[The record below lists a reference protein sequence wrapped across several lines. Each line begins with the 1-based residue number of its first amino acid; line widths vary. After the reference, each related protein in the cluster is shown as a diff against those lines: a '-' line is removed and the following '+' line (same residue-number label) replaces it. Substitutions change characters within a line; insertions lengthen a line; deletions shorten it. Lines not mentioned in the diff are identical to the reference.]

1 MAMESH
7 PQRIIVTGGSGGIG
21 RSILSRFMVGG
32 SQVLNL
38 DRVPPEPTHAEL
50 AAAGFV
56 RVDLADARGVRTA
69 FNEADRHFGGQ
80 APDVLVCAAAISMK
94 QRFLDVEPA
103 DFDRV
108 FGINVRGTLFACQE
122 AARRMRAKGAGRIVI
137 VTSISAV
144 QGWAEEPLY
153 CISKAAQSSM
163 VSTLAVELAP
173 FGILV
178 NGVAPGVI
186 DVRSREMSGSRT
198 HPDVRRH
205 YHERIPLGRF
215 GSPKEVAEAI
225 WYLSHSTYMTGQT
238 LCLDGG
244 FMATGLGYI
253 SSREDATS
261 APLGITSRSE

>member
-1 MAMESH
+1 MATESH
-7 PQRIIVTGGSGGIG
+7 PQRVIVTGGSGGIG

-38 DRVPPEPTHAEL
+38 DRVPPEPAHTEL

-56 RVDLADARGVRTA
+56 RADLADAGCVRTA
-69 FNEADRHFGGQ
+69 FDEADRHFGGQ

-122 AARRMRAKGAGRIVI
+122 AARRMRVNSAGRIVI

-153 CISKAAQSSM
+153 CISKAAQSSI
-163 VSTLAVELAP
+163 VSTLAVELAS

-186 DVRSREMSGSRT
+186 DVRSREMSGSRAR
-198 HPDVRRH
+198 PDVLRH
-205 YHERIPLGRF
+205 YHDRIPLGRF
-215 GSPKEVAEAI
+215 GSPQEVAEAI

-238 LCLDGG
+238 LFLDGG

-253 SSREDATS
+253 GSREAGTS
-261 APLGITSRSE
+261 APLGVAPGSR

>member
-1 MAMESH
+1 MAMESY
-7 PQRIIVTGGSGGIG
+7 PQRVIVTGGSGGIG
-21 RSILSRFMVGG
+21 RSIVSRFLAGE

-38 DRVPPEPTHAEL
+38 DRVPSDRGNSESITE
-50 AAAGFV
+50 GFV
-56 RVDLADARGVRTA
+56 HVDLVDAGCVRTA
-69 FNEADRHFGGQ
+69 FEEADRFFGGQ
-80 APDVLVCAAAISMK
+80 SPDVLVCAAAISMK

-178 NGVAPGVI
+178 NGIAPGVI
-186 DVRSREMSGSRT
+186 DVSSREMSGSRAR
-198 HPDVRRH
+198 PDVLRH
-205 YHERIPLGRF
+205 YYERIPLGRL
-215 GSPKEVAEAI
+215 GSPQEVAEAI
-225 WYLSHSTYMTGQT
+225 WYLSQSTYMTGQT
-238 LCLDGG
+238 LYLDGG

-253 SSREDATS
+253 GTRQPGESP
-261 APLGITSRSE
+261 PLGMATGAK